1 MDEFTKSSITKL
13 ARKAGVKTLSD
24 ECYSTI
30 SNLIAIKIDDIL
42 KDVIICNSE
51 RRTKTLMIDDLVK
64 SLSLRY
70 KHITK
75 SNDLN

>member
-42 KDVIICNSE
+42 KDVVICNSE
-51 RRTKTLMIDDLVK
+51 RKTKTLMIDDLVK

-75 SNDLN
+75 STDLN

>member
-42 KDVIICNSE
+42 KDVLICNSE

-75 SNDLN
+75 SNYLN

>member
-42 KDVIICNSE
+42 KDVLICNSE